1 MKRTFAY
8 LSAALTFCALM
19 LTLSLPQTVRTV
31 KAADE
36 AEKCN
41 DCLARIAAKFQHCQA
56 VFGELEARCYEE
68 INRETINCYRNF
80 CEQ

>member
-1 MKRTFAY
+1 MRRTFAY
-8 LSAALTFCALM
+8 LSAALTFCALL
-19 LTLSLPQTVRTV
+19 LTLSLPPA

-41 DCLARIAAKFQHCQA
+41 DCLARIGAKFQQCIA
-56 VFGELEARCYEE
+56 VHGEFEARCYEE
-68 INRETINCYRNF
+68 INRETIICYRNF

>member
-31 KAADE
+31 KAADDVE
-36 AEKCN
+36 RCN
-41 DCLARIAAKFQHCQA
+41 ACLARIAAKFQHCQE